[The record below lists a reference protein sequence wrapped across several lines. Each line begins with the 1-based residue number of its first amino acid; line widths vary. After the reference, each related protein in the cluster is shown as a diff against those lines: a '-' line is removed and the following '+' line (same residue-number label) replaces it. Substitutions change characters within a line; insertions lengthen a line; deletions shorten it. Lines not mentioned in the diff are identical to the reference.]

1 MRNVNF
7 KRAFEDLLYFI
18 SFILTMRNVNIGK
31 LRTLPSGG
39 EGFILT
45 MRNVNDSI

>member
-1 MRNVNF
+1 
-7 KRAFEDLLYFI
+7 
-18 SFILTMRNVNIGK
+18 MRNVNIGK

-45 MRNVNDSI
+45 MRNVNHKLRHSAATMYLVLY